1 MIAAALIIAGL
12 IMMVR
17 AGVQLLFMGIWGVL
31 GVGLLYLMITMDMNT
46 IWLLLAGVIA
56 ILLFTKD

>member
-1 MIAAALIIAGL
+1 MIALALIIAGL
-12 IMMVR
+12 FIMAR

-31 GVGLLYLMITMDMNT
+31 GLGLLYLMITMDMNT
-46 IWLLLAGVIA
+46 VWLLLAAVIA

>member
-1 MIAAALIIAGL
+1 MIALALIIAGL
-12 IMMVR
+12 FIMAR

-46 IWLLLAGVIA
+46 VWLLTAAVIA

>member
-31 GVGLLYLMITMDMNT
+31 GVGLLYLMITMDMNMV
-46 IWLLLAGVIA
+46 WLLLAAVIA
-56 ILLFTKD
+56 ILLFTGD

>member
-1 MIAAALIIAGL
+1 MA
-12 IMMVR
+12 R

-46 IWLLLAGVIA
+46 VWLLTAAVIA